1 MTHSLPTRRSAKLY
15 ARNALAWVPQVD
27 VGTRAWAILAVGS
40 PRALD
45 GMGAGRI
52 GTFANDD
59 DSADQLRSKLL
70 LAGLAGLGRLDAGD
84 ASSAA
89 ASPGVDLGRPRGGRQ
104 GGGLGDRGSERVGRG
119 GGRS

>member
-1 MTHSLPTRRSAKLY
+1 
-15 ARNALAWVPQVD
+15 
-27 VGTRAWAILAVGS
+27 
-40 PRALD
+40 
-45 GMGAGRI
+45 MGAGRI

-89 ASPGVDLGRPRGGRQ
+89 DSLGVDLGRQTRWTRAIDEAAKRREPGMVAVIAAAGTQ
-104 GGGLGDRGSERVGRG
+104 
-119 GGRS
+119 GGRSTEARRLGAECGSTCVYQWAAYH

>member
-1 MTHSLPTRRSAKLY
+1 MCFLSRYGFCDIDRAYAVCFFSGRRRHTRCALVTGVQTCALPIL
-15 ARNALAWVPQVD
+15 PQVD

-59 DSADQLRSKLL
+59 DSADQLRSKLM
-70 LAGLAGLGRLDAGD
+70 LAGLAGLGRLEI
-84 ASSAA
+84 
-89 ASPGVDLGRPRGGRQ
+89 GRAH
-104 GGGLGDRGSERVGRG
+104 V
-119 GGRS
+119 

>member
-1 MTHSLPTRRSAKLY
+1 
-15 ARNALAWVPQVD
+15 
-27 VGTRAWAILAVGS
+27 
-40 PRALD
+40 
-45 GMGAGRI
+45 MGAGRI

-89 ASPGVDLGRPRGGRQ
+89 DSLGVDLGRQTRWTRAIDEAAKRREPGMVALIAAAGMQ
-104 GGGLGDRGSERVGRG
+104 GDWAKMRSEERRVGKECVSTC
-119 GGRS
+119 RSRVSPYH

>member
-1 MTHSLPTRRSAKLY
+1 
-15 ARNALAWVPQVD
+15 
-27 VGTRAWAILAVGS
+27 
-40 PRALD
+40 
-45 GMGAGRI
+45 MGAGRI

-89 ASPGVDLGRPRGGRQ
+89 DSLGVDLGRQTRWTRAIDEAAKRREPGMVALIAAAGMQ
-104 GGGLGDRGSERVGRG
+104 GDWAKMPPYHLDRKSTRLN
-119 GGRS
+119 SSH